1 MSQNDNTP
9 DQSGTGA
16 GGSSSSG
23 RQDVP
28 EYGQRVEGAPS
39 GPSYEPP
46 RYGQGAPGDQYS
58 APQYGQGQQ
67 GYQSQYHQ
75 GQYGQDSAD
84 QGQYGQGQYNQG
96 QYGQGQYNQGQY
108 DQGQYGQGPY
118 DQGQYG
124 GQGYQ
129 GQQGQYDMGQ
139 YGQGPYNQGQY
150 GGQGY
155 QGQQGQYDMGQY
167 GAGAKPAGTGLG
179 IAALVLGIVALL
191 TCWFV
196 LGIIPG
202 LVGLVLGIVAL
213 RKLGRT
219 PGASKALPIIGI
231 VLSVLAV
238 LASIFFMVVYGAV
251 IDSILNGECAQYLQA
266 NDEAGFQRCIEQEW
280 GVSTMDQ

>member
-1 MSQNDNTP
+1 MSHNDNTP

-23 RQDVP
+23 RRDVP

-46 RYGQGAPGDQYS
+46 RSGQGGGDPYS
-58 APQYGQGQQ
+58 TPQY
-67 GYQSQYHQ
+67 
-75 GQYGQDSAD
+75 
-84 QGQYGQGQYNQG
+84 
-96 QYGQGQYNQGQY
+96 
-108 DQGQYGQGPY
+108 
-118 DQGQYG
+118 

-129 GQQGQYDMGQ
+129 GQDS
-139 YGQGPYNQGQY
+139 YGQGQYNQGQY

-155 QGQQGQYDMGQY
+155 QGQYDMNQY
-167 GAGAKPAGTGLG
+167 GAGPKPAGTGLG
-179 IAALVLGIVALL
+179 IASLVLGIVALL

-196 LGIIPG
+196 LGIVPG

-231 VLSVLAV
+231 VLSVLAI
-238 LASIFFMVVYGAV
+238 LASILFLVLFGALF
-251 IDSILNGECAQYLQA
+251 SEFGPAMEACSQYSSDQA
-266 NDEAGFQRCIEQEW
+266 AFQQCLERELGFTGQ
-280 GVSTMDQ
+280 DL

>member
-1 MSQNDNTP
+1 MSHNDNTP

-23 RQDVP
+23 RRDVP

-46 RYGQGAPGDQYS
+46 HSGQGGGDPYS
-58 APQYGQGQQ
+58 TPQY
-67 GYQSQYHQ
+67 
-75 GQYGQDSAD
+75 
-84 QGQYGQGQYNQG
+84 
-96 QYGQGQYNQGQY
+96 
-108 DQGQYGQGPY
+108 
-118 DQGQYG
+118 

-129 GQQGQYDMGQ
+129 GQDS
-139 YGQGPYNQGQY
+139 YGQGQYNQGQY

-155 QGQQGQYDMGQY
+155 QGQDSYGQGQYNQGQYNQGQYGQDNYNQGQYGGQGYQGQYDMNQY
-167 GAGAKPAGTGLG
+167 GAGPKPAGTGLG
-179 IAALVLGIVALL
+179 IASLVLGIVALL

-196 LGIIPG
+196 LGIVPG

-231 VLSVLAV
+231 VLSVLAI
-238 LASIFFMVVYGAV
+238 LASILFLVLFGALF
-251 IDSILNGECAQYLQA
+251 SEFGPAMEACSQYSSDQA
-266 NDEAGFQRCIEQEW
+266 AFQQCLERELGFTGQ
-280 GVSTMDQ
+280 DL

>member
-1 MSQNDNTP
+1 MSHSDNTP

-23 RQDVP
+23 RHDPP

-39 GPSYEPP
+39 GPSYEP
-46 RYGQGAPGDQYS
+46 RSGQGGAGDPY
-58 APQYGQGQQ
+58 ATPQYGQGQQ
-67 GYQSQYHQ
+67 GYQSQY
-75 GQYGQDSAD
+75 
-84 QGQYGQGQYNQG
+84 NQG
-96 QYGQGQYNQGQY
+96 Q
-108 DQGQYGQGPY
+108 Y

-129 GQQGQYDMGQ
+129 GQDTYGQGQQGYQDQYRQGQYD
-139 YGQGPYNQGQY
+139 QGQY

-155 QGQQGQYDMGQY
+155 QGQGRYDQGQYGGQGQQGYQGQYDMNQY
-167 GAGAKPAGTGLG
+167 GASPRPAGTGLG
-179 IAALVLGIVALL
+179 IASLVLGIVALL

-196 LGIIPG
+196 LGLVPG

-231 VLSVLAV
+231 VLSVLAI
-238 LASIFFMVVYGAV
+238 LASILFLVLFGA
-251 IDSILNGECAQYLQA
+251 LFGEFGPAMEACSQYSSDQA
-266 NDEAGFQRCIEQEW
+266 AFQQCIEREMGFTGQ
-280 GVSTMDQ
+280 DL

>member
-1 MSQNDNTP
+1 MSHNDNTP

-23 RQDVP
+23 RPDVP

-58 APQYGQGQQ
+58 SPQYGQGRQA
-67 GYQSQYHQ
+67 YQSQYGQ
-75 GQYGQDSAD
+75 GQYGQDSD
-84 QGQYGQGQYNQG
+84 DQGQHNPGQYGGQGQYGQSQYNQGQYNQG
-96 QYGQGQYNQGQY
+96 QYGQDSYNQGQY
-108 DQGQYGQGPY
+108 GQDPY
-118 DQGQYG
+118 H
-124 GQGYQ
+124 
-129 GQQGQYDMGQ
+129 
-139 YGQGPYNQGQY
+139 QGQY

-167 GAGAKPAGTGLG
+167 GAAPKPAGTGLG

-219 PGASKALPIIGI
+219 PGTSKALPIIGI
-231 VLSVLAV
+231 VLSVLGI
-238 LASIFFMVVYGAV
+238 LAGIFFLVVYGAV
-251 IDSILNGECAQYLQA
+251 FDSILNGECAQYLQA
-266 NDEAGFQRCIEQEW
+266 NDEVGFQRCIEQEW